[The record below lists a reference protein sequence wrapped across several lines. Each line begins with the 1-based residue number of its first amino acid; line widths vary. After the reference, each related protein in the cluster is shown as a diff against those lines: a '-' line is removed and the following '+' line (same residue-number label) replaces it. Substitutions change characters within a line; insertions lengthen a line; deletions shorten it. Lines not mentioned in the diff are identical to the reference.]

1 MKRTCLLLATLA
13 ATSAGAA
20 YKCVDEKGKTHI
32 GDTPPA
38 GCGNVILYE
47 ISRSGA
53 VLRKIEPSLT
63 PEQLQQKQIDDAR
76 RLEAERAAA
85 EQKRLDTAL
94 LQTFSSEKEF
104 DVVRDRN
111 IEPLNSRIKNAQERI
126 VAVDKRLKEV
136 DEEMEFYKAGK
147 KSRDKKANEAP
158 KPLLDEI
165 ARLNNE
171 KATLQKGIASSEKEI
186 TDLRARFDVDKKRWV
201 ALKRGERRGK

>member
-38 GCGNVILYE
+38 ACANVMMYE

-63 PEQLQQKQIDDAR
+63 PEQLQQKQVDDAR
-76 RLEAERAAA
+76 KLEAERVAA

-126 VAVDKRLKEV
+126 VAVEKRMKEV

-165 ARLNNE
+165 ERLKNE

-186 TDLRARFDVDKKRWV
+186 TDLRAKFDVDKKRWV